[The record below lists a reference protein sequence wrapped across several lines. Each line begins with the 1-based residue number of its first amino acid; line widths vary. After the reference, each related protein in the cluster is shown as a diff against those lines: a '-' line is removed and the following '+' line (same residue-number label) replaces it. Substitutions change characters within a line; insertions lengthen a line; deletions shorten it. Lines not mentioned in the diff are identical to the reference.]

1 MTTRTP
7 VVLKVLSEMDVELS
21 NKRQIT
27 NTAHI
32 ACMAIGYYG

>member
-21 NKRQIT
+21 NKRKIT